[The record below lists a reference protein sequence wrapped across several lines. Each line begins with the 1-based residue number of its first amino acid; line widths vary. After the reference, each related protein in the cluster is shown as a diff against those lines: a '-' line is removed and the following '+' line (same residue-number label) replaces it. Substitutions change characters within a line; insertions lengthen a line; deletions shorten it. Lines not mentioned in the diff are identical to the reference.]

1 MSVPALRFPE
11 FEGEWEE
18 NRLNS
23 VVETVTSGSRDW
35 AQYYSDTGAKFIR
48 MTNIPRDGIRL
59 LLSDLKY
66 VALPASGSEGARTS
80 LQGGDILVSITAEL
94 GKIGLVPGDLGEA
107 YINQHTALVRPNKE
121 KVVPDLLAQLLAT
134 KSSKKRLNRLN
145 ESGAKAGLN
154 LGTVRSF
161 RVCLPKH
168 DEQKKIAGF
177 LGVLDAKIA
186 ALRDRI
192 AGLERYKRGLMQALF
207 SQRLRFIKPDGTPFP
222 DWEEKRL
229 GEVFDITSSK
239 RVFQDEWRDSG
250 VPFFRAREV
259 VKLAINGY
267 VNNELFISEE
277 MFAEYSKKF
286 GAPEEGDILVTGVG
300 TIGRVYLVRRG
311 ENFYFKDGNIVWL
324 RSTKSIS
331 SEFVAHLFKS
341 RLVQKQ
347 IITGAAITTVATYT
361 IDSAKKTK
369 IPVPHPDEQIK
380 IAEAL
385 QAMDA
390 KIAAVNGQLDRM
402 QEFKK
407 GLLQQMFV

>member
-207 SQRLRFIKPDGTPFP
+207 SQRLRFIKPDGTPFDP
-222 DWEEKRL
+222 L
-229 GEVFDITSSK
+229 
-239 RVFQDEWRDSG
+239 
-250 VPFFRAREV
+250 
-259 VKLAINGY
+259 
-267 VNNELFISEE
+267 
-277 MFAEYSKKF
+277 
-286 GAPEEGDILVTGVG
+286 
-300 TIGRVYLVRRG
+300 
-311 ENFYFKDGNIVWL
+311 
-324 RSTKSIS
+324 
-331 SEFVAHLFKS
+331 
-341 RLVQKQ
+341 
-347 IITGAAITTVATYT
+347 
-361 IDSAKKTK
+361 
-369 IPVPHPDEQIK
+369 
-380 IAEAL
+380 
-385 QAMDA
+385 
-390 KIAAVNGQLDRM
+390 
-402 QEFKK
+402 
-407 GLLQQMFV
+407 